1 MKATLLRLILACS
14 LVVLVGLCSV
24 AGWWANEVLKQN
36 VAQAD
41 HAKIDAEVSQQEVE
55 KLRILQTELANKKDI
70 VERAAQIASTAQNYQ
85 YQDQVV
91 SDLQAYA
98 RKTGIEI
105 AAFDF
110 ASGGAGEAPAGPAGT
125 TLTPFTIN
133 LRGPL
138 AYDKVMQFLRDIE
151 NNLTKLQV
159 TSLSLSPSKEDTKL
173 LTNPSMSLVVYLKK

>member
-1 MKATLLRLILACS
+1 MKATVLRL
-14 LVVLVGLCSV
+14 VLVGGLLV
-24 AGWWANEVLKQN
+24 FVGLVGFGAWWANEVLRQS
-36 VAQAD
+36 VLEAD
-41 HAKIDAEVSQQEVE
+41 HAKVDAEISHLEVE
-55 KLRILQTELANKKDI
+55 KLRKLQSELADKKDI
-70 VERAAQIASTAQNYQ
+70 VQRASQIASTAQNYQ

-91 SDLQAYA
+91 SDLQTYA
-98 RKTGIEI
+98 RKTGIDI
-105 AAFDF
+105 ASFDF
-110 ASGGAGEAPAGPAGT
+110 AGGASGEGQSGPAGT

-159 TSLSLSPSKEDTKL
+159 VSLSLSPSKEDAKQ

>member
-1 MKATLLRLILACS
+1 MKATTLRLVLACS
-14 LVVLVGLCSV
+14 LLVLVGLCG
-24 AGWWANEVLKQN
+24 AGAWWANEMLKQS
-36 VAQAD
+36 VADTD
-41 HAKIDAEVSQQEVE
+41 HAKIDADIGQLEVE
-55 KLRILQTELANKKDI
+55 KLRKLQAELAGKKDI

-91 SDLQAYA
+91 SDLQTYA

-105 AAFDF
+105 SAFDF
-110 ASGGAGEAPAGPAGT
+110 AAGSGEQQAGPAGT

-159 TSLSLSPSKEDTKL
+159 TSLSLSPSKENPTQ